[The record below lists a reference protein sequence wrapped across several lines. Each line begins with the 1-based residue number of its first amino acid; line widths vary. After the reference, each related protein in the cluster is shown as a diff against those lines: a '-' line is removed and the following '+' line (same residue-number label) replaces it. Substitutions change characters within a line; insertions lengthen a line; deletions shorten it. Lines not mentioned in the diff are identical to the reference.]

1 LPRGCIFCLSDLRGG
16 EFADMTRTWTAAD
29 FERLRRLHAEG
40 ASVARASVALK
51 KSKSHLRAKAR
62 ELGLAFQSVRDQ
74 KARQREKEAIARR
87 LAGLPPI

>member
-1 LPRGCIFCLSDLRGG
+1 MPGLRGG
-16 EFADMTRTWTAAD
+16 ELTGMTRAWTAAD

-62 ELGLAFQSVRDQ
+62 EFGLLFETVRER

-87 LAGLPPI
+87 MAGLPPV